1 MSTIVTDDFSEHLP
15 SKHSQERL
23 IEAEP
28 LSAVEEQSE
37 RALRPKLLDDYV
49 GQIKIR
55 EQLDIFIGAA
65 RTRILSV
72 RRAHAKKPLTTHCYL
87 APLDW
92 VKPPWRTSSRGK
104 WA

>member
-49 GQIKIR
+49 GQI
-55 EQLDIFIGAA
+55 
-65 RTRILSV
+65 
-72 RRAHAKKPLTTHCYL
+72 
-87 APLDW
+87 
-92 VKPPWRTSSRGK
+92 
-104 WA
+104 